1 MLKGTN
7 MNNSR
12 SEDLRPHQ
20 GTRPLISMFAIA
32 LALVLAALP
41 ASMLAQIQLDGDAKK
56 GTGTGSGTDWDEIL
70 CPNAS
75 INCTGLTAGGGSIAK
90 TGLVV
95 DRPEPGFA
103 QFTGGGSKDEQDIT
117 NWKHRSGTP
126 PSKDDLSHA
135 FAAAFQR
142 SSDNHTILAFGMDR
156 YDTSGAAQ
164 LGFWFLG
171 QNAQPIEGGTFSKQH
186 TDGDLLVLVN
196 FSVGGTTPSMQVY
209 RWLNGGVV
217 SAGIGGDVL
226 CSAGTIPSAGFCGIT
241 NAGLV
246 DAPWTYENKD
256 VGVTTQFPRGAFF
269 EGGIDLTGLGLTGC
283 FTGFIA
289 ESRSS
294 TSIDATLKDFADP
307 GTGFNLCSIG
317 VIKECAAPVLNGA
330 QTHIIY
336 TIRGTVTNTAAG
348 TLHNITL
355 SDAPAAD
362 NTNHFDITDC
372 ATKTQ
377 DLGDF
382 PVATLVGG
390 ASVCYKATM
399 TVPIAQNGAT
409 DKVTVTANSESD
421 NSGTALTSEA
431 TATCPNLQ
439 VNPALSV
446 TKSCSTSVEVL
457 NGKVVVAVTISGD
470 VCNTGDSP
478 LTDVN
483 VEDIGISSV
492 NPLVTGVTLPST
504 NPDTCQ
510 HYSAKYYPS
519 AANSASPGS
528 VVFTDTVKATAK
540 DIFGNAVP
548 NKNTTPP
555 QPDVTFTATCP
566 LCPTCPTCAP

>member
-1 MLKGTN
+1 MLKGMD
-7 MNNSR
+7 MNDRSR
-12 SEDLRPHQ
+12 LENLHPHRSK
-20 GTRPLISMFAIA
+20 RPLVLMCAM
-32 LALVLAALP
+32 ALVLTALP
-41 ASMLAQIQLDGDAKK
+41 ASMSAQIQLDGDAKK
-56 GTGTGSGTDWDEIL
+56 STGTGSGTDWDEIN
-70 CPNAS
+70 CANAS

-135 FAAAFQR
+135 FAAAFQ

-196 FSVGGTTPSMQVY
+196 FSVGGTTPNMQVY

-226 CSAGTIPSAGFCGIT
+226 CSNGTIPSAGFCGIT

-256 VGVTTQFPRGAFF
+256 VGATTQFPRGAFF

-307 GTGFNLCSIG
+307 GAGFNLCSIG
-317 VIKECAAPVLNGA
+317 VTKECATPVLDAA

-336 TIRGTVTNTAAG
+336 TIKGTVTNTAAG

-362 NTNHFDITDC
+362 NSNHFDITDC

-421 NSGTALTSEA
+421 NSGTALTSDA
-431 TATCPNLQ
+431 TAQCPNLQ
-439 VNPALSV
+439 VNPSLSV

-470 VCNTGDSP
+470 VCNTGDSQ
-478 LTDVN
+478 LTDVY

-492 NPLVTGVTLPST
+492 NPLVTGVTLAST

-519 AANSASPGS
+519 AASSASPGS
-528 VVFTDTVKATAK
+528 VSFTDTVKATAK

-548 NKNTTPP
+548 NKSTTPP
-555 QPDVTFTATCP
+555 QPDVTATATCP